1 MTGGY
6 TMKEKNIREL
16 AKRMGLI
23 TVEDMCQYTIA
34 QLVVKIAN
42 KVNELVDEVW
52 RFETDVQEIVKTQ
65 NENIQYLLG
74 EGLHLEVENIFD
86 GWVNDGTFDTLLNQ
100 SALKKVND
108 RIDETNAQLSQIN
121 DDINNNW
128 YIVKKSDDLQTIL
141 NTKKMVFIPNVFEI
155 ETTKTLRTG
164 MDGQYIKGMNSV
176 IKNTSTPSS
185 NVSNRVSTLVVEHK
199 NVTLDGLVF
208 IGEQSYN
215 PSTTIED
222 IATGHNV
229 YIHAN
234 DNAMCVIKNCSA
246 INGYNG
252 FTCESGTSN
261 VAITNCTTTNC
272 EHGIQIFN
280 SNNITVENH
289 RHYIKPYG
297 LSLGYSQRSMKIQA
311 GCKNIEINNCMI
323 ELGRITG
330 IYIRNEQTDLIVN
343 ENIQIKG
350 ISFREGISNIVDYK
364 PFTGIYLQQQGG
376 DFNNITISNITGT
389 LPVHGIRLQI
399 ETDKNINNLS
409 IDNVILKCNEG
420 RVIVCDTSTGY
431 SGLVN
436 NTVINNV
443 IGNTIFIR
451 GNGVISNTI
460 LDERPGCVGEFSL
473 LNNISPDMQSI
484 REILYFNGVVQTGV
498 RIPYP
503 INTTKDNIVVLN
515 CQRDNSSGAWVNMDY
530 VLSTSGITLDE
541 TNALGRNYKI
551 VIGIV

>member
-52 RFETDVQEIVKTQ
+52 RFETDVQEMLKTQ

-74 EGLHLEVENIFD
+74 EGLHLEIENIFD
-86 GWVNDGTFDTLLNQ
+86 VWVQDGTFDTLLNQ